1 MKYIVF
7 SDVDGTLLNAEHRIS
22 KKTEIAIKELEKKNI
37 PFVIVSAR
45 SPSGI
50 YPILKRYQL
59 HCPIISYSGALIL
72 NENHDVLYHKG
83 IQKEEAR
90 KILQYIEEKNFDL
103 SWCLYSFNEWIV
115 KSRKD
120 PRIIR
125 EETIVEATSLEGTI
139 DTLSSS
145 VVHKI
150 LCICNPDRIL
160 EIEEDL
166 NQQFPQF
173 SIVKSSPIL
182 LEIMQSGITK
192 ATAIREFCKIENY
205 SLDDAVAFGDNYN
218 DVEMLNEV
226 HYGFLMGNAP
236 NELKKRFSLHTLD
249 HNHNGIAAALIKL
262 HMIDEIKGD

>member
-1 MKYIVF
+1 MMFYI
-7 SDVDGTLLNAEHRIS
+7 
-22 KKTEIAIKELEKKNI
+22 IKEFKRRSTENSSIHRRKK
-37 PFVIVSAR
+37 
-45 SPSGI
+45 
-50 YPILKRYQL
+50 
-59 HCPIISYSGALIL
+59 
-72 NENHDVLYHKG
+72 
-83 IQKEEAR
+83 
-90 KILQYIEEKNFDL
+90 FDL
-103 SWCLYSFNEWIV
+103 SWCLYSFDEWIV

-236 NELKKRFSLHTLD
+236 NELKKDSRY
-249 HNHNGIAAALIKL
+249 IPLIIIIMVL
-262 HMIDEIKGD
+262 QRL